1 MKKILFK
8 SVALALTGAML
19 VSSFSFSAFAENDG
33 GDTASAP
40 SSNELTSMASSE
52 KTGTEYSSYLE
63 KIGEVE
69 SSEETAT
76 AKASFKVGKGNNNFS
91 VDIKTAGLYNMG
103 FSYKT
108 LSSDIIE
115 FGVKVDGKFPFDEAK
130 KLTLQGI
137 YENAEGGNRKDG
149 LGNEFAP
156 KQVLSKDFYFDTVK
170 DITKWSADDYYFYLT
185 PGAHKFEIVGNTGS
199 FEVEKVVFSMSKNVE
214 KYQKPEDSSEFYK
227 GDRIVIEGEDAVK
240 KTSYWLASKADNS
253 SLDVTPN
260 DAYKT
265 LANYIGGGNWE
276 ASGQTLTWTTPEVEE
291 GYYKLGF
298 SYRQSA
304 VLGSKV
310 YRSLKI
316 DGETPFAEAENVG
329 FKYSY
334 DWQQLFFSNRN
345 EKPYLIY
352 LTAGTHE
359 ISLTVVPGEVN
370 NVRNKLKDAVAELG
384 KLYVDITMI
393 TGESVDIYRDY
404 NLFEQIPDMQERL
417 KSIYMTLNSASK
429 ELQKITGEKT
439 GSYVSIIDSMKQIC
453 KLMYKNRYTA
463 HRYKSEYY
471 SKYTSLASVLF
482 EMSSMPL
489 DLDKM
494 VLCSPAEEEPFDNA
508 GVFKKI
514 AFSFEKFFVSF
525 TQDYNNISGLDE
537 DGENIT
543 IWVNWGRDQAQ
554 VLNSLIQT
562 EFSNKTNIGVNV
574 QLVNASIVQAVL
586 SGKGPDCLIQH
597 SRSEPVNLA
606 MRGMLYDLKS
616 FDDCDEVLKNFH
628 EGAELPY
635 YYKGGLYGLPD
646 TQQFYMLFYRT
657 DIFKQMGLK
666 VPNTWDQF
674 EETVKLLARNNLTA
688 WLPNNTATSVA
699 QANIGIGSI
708 NLFPSLLLQKNLE
721 VYANNGKKTN
731 LTDSDVVVAFNE
743 WTDLYSCLKL
753 PRTLDF
759 YNRFRTGT
767 CPIGVSTYTLYTT
780 LKAAAPEIDGLWNVA
795 LLPGTVGE
803 DGKVNHTS
811 SGGGSA
817 CSILNLTKNPKAS
830 WEFLKWWV
838 SDETQLAYSSEVE
851 SILGPTGRVS
861 VSNVDAFKAM
871 EWDAEM
877 KDVIVESLNSTGEIP
892 EYPGSYYV
900 SRSVYQAFWNVVE
913 NNQNPKDTLLKY
925 AEEADEEIARKWK
938 QYENR

>member
-1 MKKILFK
+1 MKKFLFK
-8 SVALALTGAML
+8 SLAFALIGAM
-19 VSSFSFSAFAENDG
+19 VISSIMIPAIAEDDAENIKTEEEISVSTP
-33 GDTASAP
+33 DTVS
-40 SSNELTSMASSE
+40 
-52 KTGTEYSSYLE
+52 TGTDYASYIA
-63 KIGEVE
+63 KFGDVA
-69 SSEETAT
+69 STEEQVACDV
-76 AKASFKVGKGNNNFS
+76 SFKVEKESNDFT
-91 VDIKTAGLYNMG
+91 VDIATDGLYNLG

-108 LSSDIIE
+108 LSTDNIE
-115 FGVKVDGKFPFDEAK
+115 FSVKIDGDFPFDEAK
-130 KLTLQGI
+130 KFILQGI
-137 YENAEGGNRKDG
+137 YENDKGGNRIDG
-149 LGNEFAP
+149 LGNEFSP
-156 KQVLSKDFYFDTVK
+156 KQVLSEDFYFDTLR

-185 PGAHKFEIVGNTGS
+185 AGTHTFTVTGKTGA
-199 FEVEKVVFSMSKNVE
+199 FEVEKAVLSMSKNVE
-214 KYQKPEDSSEFYK
+214 NYAKPTDKSQFYK
-227 GDRIVIEGEDAVK
+227 GDRIIIEGESAVK
-240 KTSYWLASKADNS
+240 KTSYWLASKPDNS

-260 DAYKT
+260 DAYRT
-265 LANYIGGGNWE
+265 LANYIGGGNWQ
-276 ASGQTLTWTTPEVEE
+276 ASGQTLTWVTPELEA
-291 GYYKLGF
+291 GYYSLGF

-316 DGETPFAEAENVG
+316 DGETPFAEAKTVG

-334 DWQQLFFSNRN
+334 DWQQSFFADKN
-345 EKPYLIY
+345 ENPYLIY
-352 LTAGTHE
+352 LSGGTHE
-359 ISLTVVPGEVN
+359 ISLTVVPGEVDG
-370 NVRNKLKDAVAELG
+370 VRNKLKNAVAELG

-404 NLFEQIPDMQERL
+404 NLFEQIPDMQQRL
-417 KSIYMTLNSASK
+417 KDIYFILDGANK
-429 ELQKITGEKT
+429 ELQQITGEKS
-439 GSYVSIIDSMKQIC
+439 GSYISIINNMKQIC
-453 KLMYKNRYTA
+453 KLMFKNRYTA

-471 SKYTSLASVLF
+471 SKYTSLASVLY

-494 VLCSPAEEEPFDNA
+494 VLCSSLEEKPFETA
-508 GVFKKI
+508 SVFSKI
-514 AFSFEKFFVSF
+514 AFSVEKFFVSF
-525 TQDYNNISGLDE
+525 TQDYNNISGVE
-537 DGENIT
+537 DNEESVT

-562 EFSNKTNIGVNV
+562 EFSNKTGIAVNV

-606 MRGMLYDLKS
+606 MRGMLYDLKT

-628 EGAELPY
+628 KDAELPY

-657 DIFKQMGLK
+657 DIFEQRGLK
-666 VPNTWDQF
+666 VPETWSDF
-674 EETVKLLARNNLTA
+674 EETVKLLARSNLTA

-708 NLFPSLLLQKNLE
+708 NLFPSLLLQRGLE
-721 VYANNGKKTN
+721 VYSKDGKKTN

-743 WTDLYSCLKL
+743 WTDLYSSLKL

-795 LLPGTVGE
+795 LLPGTPDENGNI
-803 DGKVNHTS
+803 NHTS

-817 CSILNLTKNPKAS
+817 CSILNLTKNPKAA

-861 VSNVDAFKAM
+861 VSNVKAFESM
-871 EWDAEM
+871 EWDTDM
-877 KDVIVESLNSTGEIP
+877 KDVVVESLNDTGEIP

-913 NNQNPKDTLLKY
+913 NNQNPKDTLLKF
-925 AEEADEEIARKWK
+925 AEEADVEIARKWK